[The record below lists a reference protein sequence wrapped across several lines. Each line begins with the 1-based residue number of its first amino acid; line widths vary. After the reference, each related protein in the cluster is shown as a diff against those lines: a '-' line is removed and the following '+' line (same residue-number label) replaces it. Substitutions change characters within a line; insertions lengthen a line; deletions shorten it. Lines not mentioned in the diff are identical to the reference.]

1 MRRIGKL
8 LGGLALAGMW
18 AAVLP
23 ARAADDAKS
32 PGAGPAY
39 ELIGKVAVMHEGRVK
54 PLDTVARE
62 EVKQIYGRETIKL
75 RDPSDEIEKIL
86 DPDGHARKTASGSAV
101 EKWGPVGAFVGWT
114 VNPEFWDDQPFILAE
129 YLPLRRRI
137 VAETLATRLK
147 AIAEKSTTP
156 DDEKATLRKLAAD
169 PEPTATGLTS
179 YLRGSK
185 LPLEDK
191 KTIAEVAAKLSEEHK
206 WLTPRE
212 LEEAKITDKD
222 HAHPFID
229 WAASFRSRNGSSTP
243 IPCRPPGSPRS
254 SGGRSRSPCGSRP
267 TRPTAESDFRIPG

>member
-23 ARAADDAKS
+23 ARGADDARS

-75 RDPSDEIEKIL
+75 RDPNEEIEKIL
-86 DPDGHARKTASGSAV
+86 DPESHARKAAAGSTV

-129 YLPLRRRI
+129 YLPLETTDRGGNARDPAQGDRRQVDDPRRRKGHP
-137 VAETLATRLK
+137 AK
-147 AIAEKSTTP
+147 AGGRPASRP
-156 DDEKATLRKLAAD
+156 
-169 PEPTATGLTS
+169 
-179 YLRGSK
+179 
-185 LPLEDK
+185 
-191 KTIAEVAAKLSEEHK
+191 
-206 WLTPRE
+206 PR
-212 LEEAKITDKD
+212 
-222 HAHPFID
+222 
-229 WAASFRSRNGSSTP
+229 RSRPTCAARS
-243 IPCRPPGSPRS
+243 CRSKTRRPSPRS
-254 SGGRSRSPCGSRP
+254 PPS
-267 TRPTAESDFRIPG
+267 